1 MSSPSQYVGFRV
13 GHRVGKSL
21 GRSSG
26 ADGPSQLQTLL
37 DFSSAA
43 FSRNSGTV
51 GLGGTALQRSSVNT
65 WSDIAADILRTDTIG
80 GVALAAMIE
89 KQVKNETSRSDS
101 MATLSVTG
109 WTGTNNSGDVTDPL
123 GTNTAA
129 KFVTT
134 TTATHNVSQ
143 SYTVATIANSTAVV
157 FSFWGRT
164 DAGTWTGR
172 ISWRD
177 SSNTT
182 TDVATPTLTTTW
194 QRFSVALNTGVG
206 ATATG
211 WFIRGAASGATVA
224 NIYLI
229 GAQLERG
236 TYPTTRKITVA
247 VGDTRW
253 ADVMTFDS
261 SEVPQAF
268 RETGFACTVRT
279 EWATADLANTSKRVI
294 CSADANNWVGFE
306 KDSGSLYL
314 RCYTGGTLRFGTG
327 ALTVARDTDYTLVC
341 NFATGTMTF
350 NGTAGSA
357 GTATTLPGGVALR
370 LGGTAGGSDE
380 FDGAIS

>member
-1 MSSPSQYVGFRV
+1 MRLVLPGIASGGTNQQQLYFADASFRRNT
-13 GHRVGKSL
+13 GTD
-21 GRSSG
+21 G
-26 ADGPSQLQTLL
+26 A
-37 DFSSAA
+37 
-43 FSRNSGTV
+43 
-51 GLGGTALQRSSVNT
+51 GGTALQRSSINT
-65 WSDIAADILRTDTIG
+65 WSDIAADILRTDTVG
-80 GVALAAMIE
+80 GVALAGMFE
-89 KQVKNETSRSDS
+89 HQVKNETSRSDS
-101 MATLSVTG
+101 MATLGTTG
-109 WTGTNNSGDVTDPL
+109 WTGTNNSTDVTDPL

-143 SYTVATIANSTAVV
+143 SYTVATIANSTPVV
-157 FSFWGRT
+157 FSFFGRT

-194 QRFSVALNTGVG
+194 QRFWVAVNTGVG
-206 ATATG
+206 ATASG

-236 TYPTTRKITVA
+236 TYPTTRKLTAA

-253 ADVMTFDS
+253 ADVCVLRSD
-261 SEVPQAF
+261 EVPALF
-268 RETGFACTVRT
+268 RNTLFTCTVRL
-279 EWATADLANTSKRVI
+279 EWATADLADGSKRVI
-294 CSADANNWVGFE
+294 CSTDSNNWVGFE

-327 ALTVARDTDYTLVC
+327 AITVARDTDYPIIC
-341 NFATGTMTF
+341 NLAAGLMTF
-350 NGTAGSA
+350 NGVAGSA
-357 GTATTLPGGVALR
+357 GTGTSLPGGVALR
-370 LGGTAGGSDE
+370 IGGMAGGSDE
-380 FDGAIS
+380 LDGATSEAFSVAA